1 RLLAKPVF
9 SHVAAIGIN
18 RTSPDQP
25 PHVTVENQIEY
36 LRSNGD
42 VLFGLSKVEV
52 QRWSKLHSFGFL
64 KRSNAVLHRHSIGYV
79 FSPKTRKIALS
90 LESPQLP
97 GNPLSFIVELT
108 IDRANRI
115 GKMQW
120 PQEFGFHFEFGTP
133 LSNLTALKVFY
144 NLPMFNKNS

>member
-1 RLLAKPVF
+1 ESRLLAKPVF

-18 RTSPDQP
+18 RTSSGQP

-79 FSPKTRKIALS
+79 
-90 LESPQLP
+90 
-97 GNPLSFIVELT
+97 
-108 IDRANRI
+108 
-115 GKMQW
+115 
-120 PQEFGFHFEFGTP
+120 
-133 LSNLTALKVFY
+133 
-144 NLPMFNKNS
+144 